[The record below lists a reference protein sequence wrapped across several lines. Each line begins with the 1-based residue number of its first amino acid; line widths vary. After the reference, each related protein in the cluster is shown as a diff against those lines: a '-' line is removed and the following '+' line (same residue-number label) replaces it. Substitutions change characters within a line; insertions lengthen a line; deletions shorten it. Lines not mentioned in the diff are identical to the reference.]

1 MVEAIQWSILAQY
14 QASSGYLIELSI
26 VGNMSLVSPILDNT
40 CQSNVPPKAWKVLQP
55 FHAVS
60 KKTYLGM
67 VDALQWSIS
76 AQYQASSGHLIELSI
91 VGNIRQV
98 SQILDNN
105 GCSNIPTKAWKVL
118 QPFHTVSKAYFEMV
132 EVIQWSILAQYKAS
146 SGHLIGLS
154 IVGDIRGVR
163 PILVM
168 TCRSNIPT
176 KTWKV
181 LQPFHAISKKTY
193 FGMVEAIQWS
203 LLVQYKAS
211 SGHLINNL

>member
-1 MVEAIQWSILAQY
+1 
-14 QASSGYLIELSI
+14 
-26 VGNMSLVSPILDNT
+26 
-40 CQSNVPPKAWKVLQP
+40 VLQP
-55 FHAVS
+55 FHALS
-60 KKTYLGM
+60 KKTDFGM
-67 VDALQWSIS
+67 VEALQWSIL

-91 VGNIRQV
+91 MGNIRQV